1 MVDPSAAPDPPPGF
15 PNPPRDRLEFW
26 VRIIFGAFRCL
37 FQRVVMGSLF
47 LRSAIWLAD
56 GSDQWPHLRTRG
68 RTLWGQS
75 LGVAAELQMA
85 TMVVRRE
92 FTA

>member
-1 MVDPSAAPDPPPGF
+1 MA
-15 PNPPRDRLEFW
+15 
-26 VRIIFGAFRCL
+26 
-37 FQRVVMGSLF
+37 SLF

-56 GSDQWPHLRTRG
+56 RSDQWPHLRTRG

-92 FTA
+92 FIA